1 MGTEINKH
9 TPGPWH
15 PGHLGDDTMN
25 CECAHIV
32 DEGHTGGIGRVY
44 VDNGLGSIADGW
56 NDCPS
61 REEAIANMHLMATA
75 PDLLDSVDMV
85 YGVLDNLEGFYE
97 DGDSEG
103 FWETL
108 AVLRT
113 NLRWVRKKAR
123 NELKK

>member
-1 MGTEINKH
+1 MGSEVNKH
-9 TPGPWH
+9 TPKPWY
-15 PGHLGDDTMN
+15 PGHLGDDTID

-32 DEGHTGGIGRVY
+32 DEGHAGGIANIL
-44 VDNGLGSIADGW
+44 VDNGIRSISEGG

-61 REEAIANMHLMATA
+61 REEAIANMHLIAAA

-85 YGVLDNLEGFYE
+85 YDLIDDLTGFYE
-97 DGDSEG
+97 DRDGES
-103 FWETL
+103 FWDTM
-108 AVLRT
+108 AVIRS